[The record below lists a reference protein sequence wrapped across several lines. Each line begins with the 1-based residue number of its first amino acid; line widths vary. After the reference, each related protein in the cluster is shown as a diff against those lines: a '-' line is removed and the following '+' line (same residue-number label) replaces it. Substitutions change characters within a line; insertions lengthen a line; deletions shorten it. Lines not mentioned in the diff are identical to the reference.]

1 MNDQTRGVLLT
12 IIGVL
17 FIVPDSLFIR
27 LLSAD
32 VYTIIFWRG
41 FCSGILI
48 LAGLVAYH
56 RSNVLNVFR
65 NIGTNA
71 MWYGFFLAIS
81 GPMFA
86 MSVNLTAVS
95 NTVFIIATMPVFS
108 AISSWFLIGEHISRL
123 MVWTICFAL
132 CGIAFIAFGSAQD
145 VATSVWGDLLAVGCA
160 ASFGTA
166 LTFARR
172 SKASSMIPV
181 TPFALIA
188 SSMFFLP
195 FATPLV
201 FNGIDA
207 PLVLVHN
214 LMIATST
221 CLLAVSPRYITSA
234 EVALLILG
242 ESILAPILVWAVIG
256 ENPGDWALVGGAIV
270 LVTLFVSNII
280 ALRRRR
286 KIAA

>member
-1 MNDQTRGVLLT
+1 MNDQTKGMLLGIAGVLL
-12 IIGVL
+12 IA
-17 FIVPDSLFIR
+17 PDSLFIR
-27 LLSAD
+27 LISAD
-32 VYTIIFWRG
+32 VYTIIFWRS
-41 FCSGILI
+41 FFSGILI
-48 LAGLVAYH
+48 LIGLISYH
-56 RSNVLNVFR
+56 RTNIFNVFR
-65 NIGTNA
+65 GIGKNA
-71 MWYGFFLAIS
+71 IWYGFFMAIS

-86 MSVNLTAVS
+86 LSVNLTAVS

-108 AISSWFLIGEHISRL
+108 AISSWFLIGERISRR

-132 CGIAFIAFGSAQD
+132 SGIALIAFGSAQNQE
-145 VATSVWGDLLAVGCA
+145 TSVWGDLLAVGCA

-172 SKASSMIPV
+172 SKSSSMIPV

-201 FNGIDA
+201 FDGNDA
-207 PLVLVHN
+207 SLVLVHN
-214 LMIATST
+214 LLIAVST
-221 CLLAVSPRYITSA
+221 CLLAISPRYITSA

-256 ENPGDWALVGGAIV
+256 ESPGGWALIGGAIV
-270 LVTLFVSNII
+270 LVTLFVSNVI
-280 ALRRRR
+280 ALRRR

>member
-1 MNDQTRGVLLT
+1 MNDQTKGVLLT
-12 IIGVL
+12 ILGVL

-27 LLSAD
+27 LISAD
-32 VYTIIFWRG
+32 VYTIIFWRA
-41 FCSGILI
+41 FFSGILI
-48 LAGLVAYH
+48 FIGLVIYH
-56 RSNVLNVFR
+56 RSNVLNVFSS
-65 NIGTNA
+65 IGKNA

-86 MSVNLTAVS
+86 LSVSLTAVS
-95 NTVFIIATMPVFS
+95 NTVFIIATMPVFA
-108 AISSWFLIGEHISRL
+108 AIASWFLIGERISKR
-123 MVWTICFAL
+123 MAWTICFAL
-132 CGIAFIAFGSAQD
+132 SGIALIAFGSAQD
-145 VATSVWGDLLAVGCA
+145 ETTSVWGDLLAVGCA
-160 ASFGTA
+160 ASFGVS

-181 TPFALIA
+181 TPIALIV

-195 FATPLV
+195 FATPFV

-207 PLVLVHN
+207 PLVLAHN

-221 CLLAVSPRYITSA
+221 CLLAISPRYITSA

-256 ENPGDWALVGGAIV
+256 ENPGEWALVGGCVV
-270 LVTLFVSNII
+270 LLTLFISNIV
-280 ALRRRR
+280 ALRKRTVR
-286 KIAA
+286 

>member
-1 MNDQTRGVLLT
+1 MNDQSKGVLLT
-12 IIGVL
+12 ILGVL
-17 FIVPDSLFIR
+17 LIVPDSLFIR
-27 LLSAD
+27 LISAD
-32 VYTIIFWRG
+32 VYTIIFWRA
-41 FCSGILI
+41 FCSGVLILI
-48 LAGLVAYH
+48 GLIAYH
-56 RSNVLNVFR
+56 RRDVLNVFR

-71 MWYGFFLAIS
+71 IWYGFFLAIS

-86 MSVNLTAVS
+86 LSVNLTAVS

-108 AISSWFLIGEHISRL
+108 AISSWILIGERISRR

-132 CGIAFIAFGSAQD
+132 CGIAFIAFGSAHD
-145 VATSVWGDLLAVGCA
+145 ESTSIWGDLLAVCCA
-160 ASFGTA
+160 ASFGIA

-172 SKASSMIPV
+172 SKATSMIPV
-181 TPFALIA
+181 TPFALIG

-195 FATPLV
+195 FATPFA

-207 PLVLVHN
+207 PLVLAHN
-214 LMIATST
+214 LLIATST

-256 ENPGDWALVGGAIV
+256 ENPGKWALVGGAIV
-270 LVTLFVSNII
+270 LVTLFISNMI

-286 KIAA
+286 KFAV